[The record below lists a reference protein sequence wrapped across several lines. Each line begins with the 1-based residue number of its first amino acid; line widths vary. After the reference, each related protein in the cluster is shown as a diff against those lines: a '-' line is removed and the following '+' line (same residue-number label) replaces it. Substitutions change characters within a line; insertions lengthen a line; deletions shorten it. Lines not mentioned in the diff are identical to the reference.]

1 MVDPVRNSPNM
12 GSLAVNDQKKSGVA
26 RTQTS
31 QVSDANSAKT
41 DNNSVSVDLSL
52 SEKVSSMSSSPPIN
66 MELVNEIREKVEQG
80 RYPIDLD
87 AISTKLYES
96 IQDAEG

>member
-31 QVSDANSAKT
+31 QLSDANSAKP